1 MARISKK
8 SPTAVQANRSHD
20 FRHLIRRW
28 RAVLRPTGYV
38 LRKFGTA
45 ADLPLH
51 YAEPRRPRSDQPWIY
66 LSAGIHGD
74 EPAATEGL
82 LTWAER
88 HPADLARFNFLLFPC
103 LNPFGLINNCRTDA
117 DGRDLN
123 RTYHDDAV
131 PQTAAHKAIL
141 HNRHFLAASTLHED
155 YDATG
160 AYVYEVQRPQR
171 HKPQPW
177 GEQLLLAASHH
188 VPIDTRK
195 SIEGR
200 RATTTGLVRRSI
212 RAKTMPLHPEA
223 FTLHFEHADRTF
235 TIETPSEYSID
246 ARVDAHVAVVQ
257 RLIQLA
263 QLDDLRGARASSPPS

>member
-1 MARISKK
+1 MTKK
-8 SPTAVQANRSHD
+8 LPPAIRADRSHD
-20 FRHLIRRW
+20 YRHLIRRW
-28 RAVLRPTGYV
+28 RDALRPTGYI

-51 YAEPRRPRSDQPWIY
+51 YAEPRRPAPERPWLY
-66 LSAGIHGD
+66 FSAGIHGD

-82 LTWAER
+82 LAWAER
-88 HPADLARFNFLLFPC
+88 HPTDLAGFNILLFPC
-103 LNPFGLINNCRTDA
+103 LNPWGLINNSRLDA

-123 RTYHDDAV
+123 RTYHDDTV

-141 HNRHFLAASTLHED
+141 RNRHFLAASTLHED

-160 AYVYEVQRPQR
+160 AYVYEVQRPR
-171 HKPQPW
+171 KNSPPW
-177 GEQLLLAASHH
+177 GEVLLLAASHH

-200 RATTTGLVRRSI
+200 RATAAGLVRRNI
-212 RAKTMPLHPEA
+212 RADTMPHHPEA

-246 ARVDAHVAVVQ
+246 ARVDAHVAV
-257 RLIQLA
+257 IKKTIALA
-263 QLDDLRGARASSPPS
+263 TKSETPPISFH